1 MTHESGHKISNL
13 QIKETFERIQRQKK
27 EKEQEAATNPISHIS
42 VELDASGL
50 CYSNRETYI
59 TELFNIPINS
69 FVISQSVD
77 VSLSCLVTLCL
88 LNNALFWYLVTLN
101 LLSYALL
108 P

>member
-1 MTHESGHKISNL
+1 MYIVL

-27 EKEQEAATNPISHIS
+27 EKEQEAATNPISNIS

-69 FVISQSVD
+69 FAISQSVD
-77 VSLSCLVTLCL
+77 VSPSYFVYFVNNIVT
-88 LNNALFWYLVTLN
+88 W
-101 LLSYALL
+101 LLSN
-108 P
+108 